1 MDSSTRG
8 DRERD
13 STGRLDADA
22 DTFATTGVR
31 TTFRGPYSDG
41 PPEADLE
48 VHYPSLERFGPRE
61 LWALVS
67 NMVILVAF
75 VLSGLSRKLLHW
87 RRGSWL
93 FCASEGM
100 VEGFFRM
107 GPTWVKLGQVVA
119 SSPGLFPEDMSRPAQ
134 RCLQDVPPFSYDL
147 VRETIIEDLGHDP
160 RQLFASI
167 DEVPLSA
174 ASVGQVH
181 AVELPDGRKAVV
193 KLLRPHVLDRM
204 NRDLRVAHV
213 LARGLMRTKLGR
225 RANTVG
231 MVRDLHRVTNQE
243 LNTAL
248 EAYRQDQFRAHL
260 HDFGDNEMVTAP
272 EVIWDYCGPHMICM
286 ERVFGV
292 PMDDFAAHERMGFDA
307 QSNLRRGMK
316 AWIEA
321 MVVHG
326 PFHGDLHA
334 GNIWAL
340 EDGRSCFLD
349 FGIMGEFTDDWR
361 QMVRDILYTFMVDH
375 EFARI
380 IRGYKKLGV
389 IRGDL
394 GNDEQLA
401 ALLKVVFEPIMA
413 SRMEDLQFADLF
425 QQSLVLSEQMG
436 DISAPEELNL
446 LGKQFLYFE
455 RYVKGIAPDYL
466 MVHDPYLIKNIFPGD
481 AERLMAEAR
490 EGSPTMPVDPDVDL
504 PVRR

>member
-1 MDSSTRG
+1 MKRHVSPAGT
-8 DRERD
+8 
-13 STGRLDADA
+13 DADA
-22 DTFATTGVR
+22 DTFANTGVR

-41 PPEADLE
+41 PPPEALE
-48 VHYPSLERFGPRE
+48 VHYPPLDRFGPRE
-61 LWALVS
+61 AWALVANS
-67 NMVILVAF
+67 ALLVVF
-75 VLSGLSRKLLHW
+75 VLKGLLAKLLHW

-93 FCASEGM
+93 WCASEGM

-107 GPTWVKLGQVVA
+107 GPTWVKVGQMIA
-119 SSPGLFPEDMSRPAQ
+119 SSPGMFPDHMSRPAQ
-134 RCLQDVPPFSYDL
+134 RCLQDVPPFSFDL
-147 VRETIIEDLGHDP
+147 VRATIVEDLGHDP
-160 RQLFASI
+160 RELFASI

-181 AVELPDGRKAVV
+181 AVVLPDGRQAVV
-193 KLLRPHVLDRM
+193 KLLRPHILERM
-204 NRDLRVAHV
+204 NRDLRVANV
-213 LARGLMRTKLGR
+213 IAKALMRTTLGR
-225 RANTVG
+225 RANAVG

-248 EAYRQDQFRAHL
+248 EAYRQDSFRSHL
-260 HDFGDNEMVTAP
+260 HDFGDNAMVTAP
-272 EVIWDYCGPHMICM
+272 EVVWDYCGPQMICM

-292 PMDDFAAHERMGFDA
+292 PMDDFAAHEAMGFDA

-321 MVVHG
+321 MVLHG

-340 EDGRSCFLD
+340 EDGRCCFLD
-349 FGIMGEFTDDWR
+349 FGIMGEFSDEWR
-361 QMVRDILYTFMVDH
+361 DMVRDILYTFMVDH

-394 GNDEQLA
+394 GDDEQLGA
-401 ALLKVVFEPIMA
+401 MLKVVFDPIMA

-466 MVHDPYLIKNIFPGD
+466 MVHDPYLIKNIFPAE
-481 AERLMAEAR
+481 AERLMAERRA
-490 EGSPTMPVDPDVDL
+490 GTPHMPVDPDDDL
-504 PVRR
+504 PGVTAEG